1 MKHILTSRLSLLFVL
16 PNALFLG
23 AALVFD
29 AETLIGILNAAIVA
43 LAAGVCVA
51 YFTTTRDIVFGRLP
65 LNKVHWLA
73 LGIFLSWAGT
83 QLGRWWSIVW
93 RWLDQP
99 MWLAN
104 STIVAYGLFLV
115 ACGAYFHLIADE
127 AIGEERVPPQ
137 RWIRWGAVVAVAIFM
152 MVLASYAIDRWTEAG
167 AIFGQGLG

>member
-1 MKHILTSRLSLLFVL
+1 MKRFLTSRLCLLFVL
-16 PNALFLG
+16 PNGLFLLG
-23 AALVFD
+23 AALFGSE
-29 AETLIGILNAAIVA
+29 AMIGILNAAIVA

-51 YFTTTRDIVFGRLP
+51 YFTTTRDIVLGRLP

-93 RWLDQP
+93 RWHDQP

-104 STIVAYGLFLV
+104 SWIVAYGLFLV

-137 RWIRWGAVVAVAIFM
+137 RWIRWGAVVAAAVFM
-152 MVLASYAIDRWTEAG
+152 MVVASYAIDRWTEAG
-167 AIFGQGLG
+167 IFYSQGLG

>member
-1 MKHILTSRLSLLFVL
+1 MKRFLTSRLCLLFVL
-16 PNALFLG
+16 PNGLFLLG
-23 AALVFD
+23 AALFGSE
-29 AETLIGILNAAIVA
+29 AMIGILNAAIVA

-51 YFTTTRDIVFGRLP
+51 YFTTTRDIVLGRLP

-104 STIVAYGLFLV
+104 SWIVAYGLFPGGLRRLFPPHRRRGDRRR
-115 ACGAYFHLIADE
+115 ARATATLDPLGCRRRRCRLYDGG
-127 AIGEERVPPQ
+127 GELRH
-137 RWIRWGAVVAVAIFM
+137 
-152 MVLASYAIDRWTEAG
+152 
-167 AIFGQGLG
+167 